1 MAYSAQNPLD
11 PSQTSS
17 DHNAMEREWQ
27 LISAIMAGVVEM
39 RKHASSHLPKFE
51 GEGSDE
57 YRRRSHAAPW
67 RPEFSDIVQTLASKP
82 FGKDV
87 AIKGVAP
94 DAIVG
99 KLDEASGMRIGGLV
113 DDIDGQ
119 GRSLTTFARETFQK
133 GIAKGA
139 HAILVEYPPMP
150 EGASRADEIAL
161 GARPYWVQI
170 PVENI
175 LAACRSGIDAD
186 PRSVCCAL
194 FSLIGLGFGQERSP
208 EHRRRP

>member
-17 DHNAMEREWQ
+17 DYNSMEREWR

-39 RKHASSHLPKFE
+39 RKHAASHLPKFE
-51 GEGSDE
+51 GESSEE
-57 YRRRSHAAPW
+57 YRRRTHAAPW

-119 GRSLTTFARETFQK
+119 GRSLTTFAREAFLK
-133 GIAKGA
+133 GHRQG
-139 HAILVEYPPMP
+139 
-150 EGASRADEIAL
+150 RA
-161 GARPYWVQI
+161 
-170 PVENI
+170 
-175 LAACRSGIDAD
+175 CHSG
-186 PRSVCCAL
+186 
-194 FSLIGLGFGQERSP
+194 
-208 EHRRRP
+208 

>member
-1 MAYSAQNPLD
+1 MAYPAQNPLD

-17 DHNAMEREWQ
+17 DYNAMEREWR

-39 RKHASSHLPKFE
+39 RAHAASHLPKFE
-51 GEGSDE
+51 GESSEE
-57 YRRRSHAAPW
+57 YRRRTHTAPW
-67 RPEFSDIVQTLASKP
+67 RPEFSDILQTLASKP

-99 KLDEASGMRIGGLV
+99 RLDEASGMRLGGIV

-119 GRSLTTFARETFQK
+119 GRSLTTFAREAFLK

-139 HAILVEYPPMP
+139 HAISGRP
-150 EGASRADEIAL
+150 SADA
-161 GARPYWVQI
+161 
-170 PVENI
+170 
-175 LAACRSGIDAD
+175 
-186 PRSVCCAL
+186 
-194 FSLIGLGFGQERSP
+194 
-208 EHRRRP
+208 